1 MMGMPKIIAL
11 DLDGTLLDSRKEY
24 PAEFPEFVMSHPD
37 TAFVLASG
45 RQIYALTEQF
55 SGIKDSLWF
64 IAENG
69 GLVYHAGEFLC
80 VDSMKTGDSLKVLA
94 EFKDRPGCE
103 PLVCGLNSAYV
114 RDCGGQ
120 AKIESTKY
128 YTRIEYNDD
137 LVSCA
142 MKDRI
147 LKIAIFVDDCR
158 AEEVYATLPP
168 RNDGLAMLLS
178 GDSWIDI
185 ANASVGKGTA
195 LRSIRRIL
203 GVSAEE
209 TAAFGDY
216 LNDMSLFE
224 AAGESYAMAN
234 AHPEL
239 KAAAKHITMYTNDEN
254 GVMKALMEIENED
267 T

>member
-1 MMGMPKIIAL
+1 MSMPKIIAL
-11 DLDGTLLDSRKEY
+11 DLDGTLLDSRKN
-24 PAEFPEFVMSHPD
+24 FPEDFPDWVRSHPE

-45 RQIYALTEQF
+45 RQIYALLDQF
-55 SGIKDSLWF
+55 SEIRDQLWY

-69 GLVYHAGEFLC
+69 ACVYHAGEFLR
-80 VDSMKTGDSLKVLA
+80 VDSMKPEDSLKVLE
-94 EFKDRPGCE
+94 EFEGVPGCE
-103 PLVCGLNSAYV
+103 PLVCGLESAYV

-120 AKIESTKY
+120 AKEESTKY
-128 YTRIEYNDD
+128 YTHIEYNDD
-137 LVSCA
+137 LRSCA
-142 MKDRI
+142 LKDRI
-147 LKIAIFVDDCR
+147 LKIAIFVNDFR
-158 AEEVYATLPP
+158 AEEVYTSLKP
-168 RNDGLAMLLS
+168 RNDGLMTLLS

-185 ANASVGKGTA
+185 ANASVGKGAA
-195 LRSIRRIL
+195 LRAIQGIL
-203 GVSAEE
+203 GVSNEE

-239 KAAAKHITMYTNDEN
+239 KYAAKHITRYTNDEN
-254 GVMKALMEIENED
+254 GVMEALKEMENEN